1 MNAYRQLFSI
11 IALIAVCETVYA
23 DPPAPKK
30 PVTEEEARAFCEE
43 FAERFLEGDGLW
55 LSDHIDIPGMAWR
68 ATDGQKDA
76 FSKGFR
82 EGASKRTDGVLRSV
96 QNLVTQKDTFQ
107 SYKFTRL
114 RQTKGTWKGLFRLIA
129 KDEAMNF
136 HELELTR
143 KSNGEIGAAEFYNYM
158 TGETLT
164 DTFRKICQDAKDTLK
179 KNAGNEKS
187 LEGGY
192 DRVGEMSAALREKN
206 YQAVVDLYGKV
217 PADLQKSKVVM
228 TLLLQAAANL
238 DEKLYQQV
246 MEDYAKEF
254 PNDPSKD
261 FISIDAFFLAKKY
274 DLAIQAIDRLLERT
288 GGDGHL
294 SFLKATLNL
303 LDEKPE
309 QAIRSAKDGMKQE
322 PDYGKLYEI
331 TLNASLLTKDNA
343 LTKEMLDT
351 LESKFGFEF
360 ADLKSVPEY
369 ANFVKSP
376 EYEAYL
382 KSKEDAKG
390 EAKPEF

>member
-1 MNAYRQLFSI
+1 MNACRLLFFSI
-11 IALIAVCETVYA
+11 AFAAVCQSASA
-23 DPPAPKK
+23 DPPTPKK

-43 FAERFLEGDGLW
+43 FAERFMEGDGPW

-68 ATDGQKDA
+68 ATDGQKDP

-82 EGASKRTDGVLRSV
+82 EGASKRMDGVLKSV
-96 QNLVTQKDTFQ
+96 QNLVSQKESFQ

-114 RQTKGTWKGLFRLIA
+114 RQVKGTWKGLFRLIA
-129 KDEAMNF
+129 NDEAMNF
-136 HELELTR
+136 HELDLVR
-143 KSNGEIGAAEFYNYM
+143 KANGEIGAGEFYNYM

-164 DTFRKICQDAKDTLK
+164 DTFRKICEDAKDTLK

-192 DRVGEMSAALREKN
+192 DRIGEMSDALREKQ
-206 YQAVVDLYGKV
+206 YQAVIDLYKKV
-217 PADLQKSKVVM
+217 PPHLQKSKIVM
-228 TLLLQAAANL
+228 TLQLQAAANL

-274 DLAIQAIDRLLERT
+274 DLAIQAIDHLLERT

-294 SFLKATLNL
+294 SFLKSTLYL
-303 LDEKPE
+303 LDGKPE

-322 PDYGKLYEI
+322 SDYGKLYEI
-331 TLNASLLTKDNA
+331 TLNASLQTKDNA
-343 LTKEMLDT
+343 LTKEMLET
-351 LESKFGFEF
+351 LETKFGFEF

-369 ANFVKSP
+369 SDFVTSP
-376 EYEAYL
+376 EYEAYI
-382 KSKEDAKG
+382 KSKGD
-390 EAKPEF
+390 AKPEF

>member
-1 MNAYRQLFSI
+1 MNACRLMLLMF
-11 IALIAVCETVYA
+11 AVTPLINSASA
-23 DPPAPKK
+23 DPPTPKK

-43 FAERFLEGDGLW
+43 FAERFMEGDGLW

-114 RQTKGTWKGLFRLIA
+114 RQAKGTWKGLFRLIA

-164 DTFRKICQDAKDTLK
+164 DTFRKICEDAKDTLK

-206 YQAVVDLYGKV
+206 YQTVVDLYGKI

-331 TLNASLLTKDNA
+331 TLNASLQTKDNA